1 MIVLKFGGTSAGT
14 AGRMKKIMDI
24 IKDKKDIIVV
34 LSAMSGTT
42 NALVQISEALYR
54 QEKDVAS
61 GLINKLESNYKRVVS
76 DLDFP
81 GDLHNEAADLV
92 QSHFDF
98 LRTFTLDMFTILEEK
113 EVLAQGELLST
124 ALFQLLCRQQGLN
137 SVLLPALNFMR
148 IDEDSEPDQDYIS
161 HNLTSELS
169 LHQNADIFITQGY
182 ICRNAF
188 GEIDNLKRGG
198 GDYSA
203 TLIGTATD
211 ATEIQIWTDI
221 DGMRNNDPRFVD
233 ETFAIDELSY
243 DEAAELAYFG
253 AKILHPTCILPAR
266 IKNIPVRLL
275 NSLNST
281 AKGTVITAS
290 VPTSPAIRAI
300 AAKDGITVI
309 NIHSDRMLLAFGF
322 LRAVFEVFE
331 RYRTPIDMI
340 TTSEVA
346 VSLTI
351 DDKISLEKIVN
362 ELKEF
367 GKVDVEEGMSIVC
380 IVGSLTPD
388 IKGIASKIFDS
399 LRDIPVRMISYGGSR
414 NNISILVKTEFKTL
428 ALNYL
433 NKGLF

>member
-1 MIVLKFGGTSAGT
+1 
-14 AGRMKKIMDI
+14 
-24 IKDKKDIIVV
+24 
-34 LSAMSGTT
+34 MSEIHARKPDG
-42 NALVQISEALYR
+42 E
-54 QEKDVAS
+54 
-61 GLINKLESNYKRVVS
+61 
-76 DLDFP
+76 P
-81 GDLHNEAADLV
+81 P
-92 QSHFDF
+92 
-98 LRTFTLDMFTILEEK
+98 LRR
-113 EVLAQGELLST
+113 S
-124 ALFQLLCRQQGLN
+124 
-137 SVLLPALNFMR
+137 S
-148 IDEDSEPDQDYIS
+148 
-161 HNLTSELS
+161 
-169 LHQNADIFITQGY
+169 
-182 ICRNAF
+182 
-188 GEIDNLKRGG
+188 
-198 GDYSA
+198 
-203 TLIGTATD
+203 
-211 ATEIQIWTDI
+211 
-221 DGMRNNDPRFVD
+221 
-233 ETFAIDELSY
+233 
-243 DEAAELAYFG
+243 
-253 AKILHPTCILPAR
+253 
-266 IKNIPVRLL
+266 
-275 NSLNST
+275 
-281 AKGTVITAS
+281 
-290 VPTSPAIRAI
+290 TSPAIRAI

>member
-1 MIVLKFGGTSAGT
+1 MIVLKFGGTSVGT
-14 AGRMKKIMDI
+14 AGRMRNILDI

-42 NALVQISEALYR
+42 NALVQISEALLR
-54 QEKDVAS
+54 QDKDEAS
-61 GLINKLESNYKRVVS
+61 ALIGRLQNTYTKVIS
-76 DLDFP
+76 DLNFP
-81 GDLHNEAADLV
+81 EDLQNEAEDLV
-92 QSHFDF
+92 QNHFDF
-98 LRTFTLDMFTILEEK
+98 LKSFTLDMFTTLEEK

-124 ALFQLLCRQQGLN
+124 AIFHLLCREQRLK
-137 SVLLPALNFMR
+137 SALLPALNFMR
-148 IDEDSEPDQDYIS
+148 IDEDGEPDQDYIS
-161 HNLTSELS
+161 QNLTAELKR
-169 LHQNADIFITQGY
+169 HHNADICITQGY

-198 GDYSA
+198 SDYTA
-203 TLIGTATD
+203 TLIGTA
-211 ATEIQIWTDI
+211 ANAEEIQIWTDI
-221 DGMRNNDPRFVD
+221 DGMRNNDPRFVED
-233 ETFAIDELSY
+233 TFPIDELSY

-266 IKNIPVRLL
+266 KKNIPVRLL
-275 NSLNST
+275 NSMNPGS
-281 AKGTVITAS
+281 KGTVITSA
-290 VPTSPAIRAI
+290 VPASPAIRAI

-351 DDKISLEKIVN
+351 DDKISLEKILN

-388 IKGIASKIFDS
+388 IRGLASKIFES
-399 LRDIPVRMISYGGSR
+399 IRDIPVRMISYGGSR
-414 NNISILVKTEFKTL
+414 NNISILVKTEFKAQ
-428 ALNYL
+428 ALNHL